1 MSVGGCLHE
10 AVEGRLCKGLWKTV
24 QLAVQRLPEW
34 CEHRKKEERERDRE
48 EEGKAETG
56 RPSAALASINFRLG
70 YCLRVLMVHVISEGP
85 RTVSTQLSQ
94 LS

>member
-34 CEHRKKEERERDRE
+34 CEHWKKEERERETEWRK
-48 EEGKAETG
+48 GKQ
-56 RPSAALASINFRLG
+56 RLG
-70 YCLRVLMVHVISEGP
+70 DRLRRWLQLIFDSVIVCGC
-85 RTVSTQLSQ
+85 
-94 LS
+94 